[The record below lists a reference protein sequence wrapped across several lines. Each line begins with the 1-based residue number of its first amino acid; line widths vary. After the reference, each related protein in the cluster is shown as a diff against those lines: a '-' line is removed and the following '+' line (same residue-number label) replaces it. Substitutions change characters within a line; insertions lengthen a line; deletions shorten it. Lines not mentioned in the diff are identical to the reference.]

1 MKLFTFFVPFVRSSR
16 RPEVTAIPN
25 GIEPKVCPINPRD
38 HNHESNKRVHA
49 NVKGLKIL
57 WLPSLQSGSLQRTN
71 EAFRSGLW
79 PAGPSHI
86 VGPAETSDLPKK
98 GHQGCRC
105 WECSKLRL

>member
-1 MKLFTFFVPFVRSSR
+1 MKLFTFFVPFLRSSR

-25 GIEPKVCPINPRD
+25 DIEPKVCPINPRD

-71 EAFRSGLW
+71 EAFRSGL
-79 PAGPSHI
+79 
-86 VGPAETSDLPKK
+86 
-98 GHQGCRC
+98 
-105 WECSKLRL
+105 